1 MVCTVLGWGERYRAI
16 ARGCAFWPFAV
27 LGGSFSLLLCYSHV
41 VMVRSA
47 LFGGRRRQFLLV
59 ASCAYGF
66 VIVNLAL
73 QGLGIFRQC
82 VYLR

>member
-27 LGGSFSLLLCYSHV
+27 LGGSFSSVVIPTL